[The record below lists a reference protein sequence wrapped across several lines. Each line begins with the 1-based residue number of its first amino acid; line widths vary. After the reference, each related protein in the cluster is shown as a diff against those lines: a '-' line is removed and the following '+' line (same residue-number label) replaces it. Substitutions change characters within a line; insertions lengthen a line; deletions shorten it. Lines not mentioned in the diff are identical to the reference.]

1 MADSASKE
9 AQRTGRSTESILAPI
24 RARLAALGSDERVQR
39 WRWVAFPFT
48 LWAVTRVAILGFGKL
63 SMTFVPGLVES
74 AGLHRE
80 YLLGHPS
87 IEGLCRWDC
96 RYFQELANHGYL
108 HEGYTNFFPLY
119 PLLVRA
125 LHEVTGLHIDLCLIL
140 VPNLAALGGLLV
152 LYRLVT
158 FLEDESAAKWTLMLF
173 ISFPFAFF
181 QAMAYPESLMVLFTA
196 LAVYLALRGR
206 HIWAGVALGVGVL
219 ARHLSFFAGGSL
231 LVAQVKQRPSV
242 RRFLLS
248 PALLGLVIPWLFLGA
263 YCAYQYVR
271 FGNALAF
278 VKMRDNWGPVAWWG
292 VTDWWRHGPPRNVVM
307 GSYVVF
313 ALPFGRRGDRV
324 PVPEEVVGAGR
335 VLRPDAPGA
344 LPQRHLGDG
353 ALHSFLLGGVR
364 AARGLALPAAAA
376 PDAGGGVL
384 RPAAGDDVLPGAA
397 PVQHP
402 LMR

>member
-1 MADSASKE
+1 MLDSASEE
-9 AQRTGRSTESILAPI
+9 AQRSGRSVESILAPI
-24 RARLAALGSDERVQR
+24 RARLGALGSDERVRR
-39 WRWVAFPFT
+39 WRWVAFPLT
-48 LWAVTRVAILGFGKL
+48 LWAVTRVAIVGFGSL
-63 SMTFVPGLVES
+63 SMTFVPGLVQS

-80 YLLGHPS
+80 YLLRHTS

-96 RYFQELANHGYL
+96 RFFQDLANHGYV

-119 PLLVRA
+119 PLLARA

-158 FLEDESAAKWTLMLF
+158 FLEDELAAKWTLMLF

-196 LAVYLALRGR
+196 LAVYLALRGS

-219 ARHLSFFAGGSL
+219 ARHLSLFAGGSL
-231 LVAQVKQRPSV
+231 VVAQVKQRPSV

-271 FGNALAF
+271 FGDALAF
-278 VKMRDNWGPVAWWG
+278 VKVRDNWGPVAWWG
-292 VTDWWRHGPPRNVVM
+292 VADWWRNGPPRNVVM

-313 ALPFGRRGDRV
+313 ALPAV
-324 PVPEEVVGAGR
+324 
-335 VLRPDAPGA
+335 
-344 LPQRHLGDG
+344 
-353 ALHSFLLGGVR
+353 
-364 AARGLALPAAAA
+364 AAAVA
-376 PDAGGGVL
+376 SLFRRKWWELAGFSVPMLLVLFYSGIWGMGRYTASCWAAFVPLGVWL
-384 RPAAGDDVLPGAA
+384 SRRPLLQTPVVASFALLQGMMFFL
-397 PVQHP
+397 VQHQFSI
-402 LMR
+402 L

>member
-1 MADSASKE
+1 M
-9 AQRTGRSTESILAPI
+9 
-24 RARLAALGSDERVQR
+24 
-39 WRWVAFPFT
+39 AFPFT

-63 SMTFVPGLVES
+63 SMTFVPGLVQS

-80 YLLGHPS
+80 IPAQAHVHRGALPVGLLATSRSWPTT
-87 IEGLCRWDC
+87 
-96 RYFQELANHGYL
+96 GYL

-158 FLEDESAAKWTLMLF
+158 FLEDESAARWTLMLF

-231 LVAQVKQRPSV
+231 LVAQLKQRPSV

-292 VTDWWRHGPPRNVVM
+292 VTDWWRHGPPRNVGDGQLCRVR
-307 GSYVVF
+307 
-313 ALPFGRRGDRV
+313 APCGRRGDRV
-324 PVPEEVVGAGR
+324 AVP
-335 VLRPDAPGA
+335 
-344 LPQRHLGDG
+344 
-353 ALHSFLLGGVR
+353 
-364 AARGLALPAAAA
+364 
-376 PDAGGGVL
+376 
-384 RPAAGDDVLPGAA
+384 
-397 PVQHP
+397 
-402 LMR
+402 

>member
-1 MADSASKE
+1 MSGSASEE
-9 AQRTGRSTESILAPI
+9 AQRIGRSIKSIFAPI
-24 RARLAALGSDERVQR
+24 RVRLAALSSDGRVQR

-63 SMTFVPGLVES
+63 SMTFVPDLMEP

-80 YLLGHPS
+80 YLLRYTS

-96 RYFQELANHGYL
+96 RFFQELANHGYL

-119 PLLVRA
+119 PMLTRA

-152 LYRLVT
+152 LYRLVM
-158 FLEDESAAKWTLMLF
+158 FLEDELAAKWTLMLF

-181 QAMAYPESLMVLFTA
+181 QAMGYPESLMVLFTA

-219 ARHLSFFAGGSL
+219 ARHLAFFAGGSL
-231 LVAQVKQRPSV
+231 LVAQLRQRPSV
-242 RRFLLS
+242 RRFLFS
-248 PALLGLVIPWLFLGA
+248 PALLGLVIPWLSLGA

-278 VKMRDNWGPVAWWG
+278 VEVRNDWGPMAWWG
-292 VTDWWRHGPPRNVVM
+292 VTDWWRSGPQRDFVM

-313 ALPFGRRGDRV
+313 ALPFV
-324 PVPEEVVGAGR
+324 
-335 VLRPDAPGA
+335 
-344 LPQRHLGDG
+344 
-353 ALHSFLLGGVR
+353 
-364 AARGLALPAAAA
+364 AAAIA
-376 PDAGGGVL
+376 SLFRRKWWVLAGFSVPMLLVLFYSGIWGMGRYTASCWAAFVPLGVWL
-384 RPAAGDDVLPGAA
+384 SRRPLLQTPVVASFAMLQGMMFFL
-397 PVQHP
+397 VQHQFGI
-402 LMR
+402 L

>member
-1 MADSASKE
+1 MSDWASEE
-9 AQRTGRSTESILAPI
+9 AQRTGRLVGSLLAPM

-39 WRWVAFPFT
+39 WRWAAFPFT
-48 LWAVTRVAILGFGKL
+48 LWAVTRVAVLGFGSL
-63 SMTFVPGLVES
+63 SMTFVPDLVQP
-74 AGLHRE
+74 AGPDRE
-80 YLLGHPS
+80 YLLRHTS

-96 RYFQELANHGYL
+96 SFFKELANHGYV
-108 HEGYTNFFPLY
+108 HVGYTNFFPLY
-119 PLLVRA
+119 PLLVRV

-158 FLEDESAAKWTLMLF
+158 CLEDESAARWTLLLF

-231 LVAQVKQRPSV
+231 LVAQLKQRPSV

-248 PALLGLVIPWLFLGA
+248 PGLLGLLIPWLFLGA

-271 FGNALAF
+271 FGNAFAF
-278 VKMRDNWGPVAWWG
+278 VRLRDNWGTMAWG
-292 VTDWWRHGPPRNVVM
+292 GGTDWWRSGPSPNAVM

-313 ALPFGRRGDRV
+313 ALPSVAAAIASVFRRKWWELAGFSVPMLLVLFHSGIWGMGRYTASCWAAFV
-324 PVPEEVVGAGR
+324 P
-335 VLRPDAPGA
+335 
-344 LPQRHLGDG
+344 
-353 ALHSFLLGGVR
+353 LGGWLSRRPLLQTPVVTSF
-364 AARGLALPAAAA
+364 ALLQ
-376 PDAGGGVL
+376 GMMFYL
-384 RPAAGDDVLPGAA
+384 
-397 PVQHP
+397 VQHQFSI
-402 LMR
+402 L